1 MVDFVFFFIT
11 FKYNT
16 IINMIT
22 VGHVCPPVV
31 DFVFFFIVFNV
42 HPQNHARLE
51 ASRNEGVWVVI
62 KTITSKY

>member
-1 MVDFVFFFIT
+1 
-11 FKYNT
+11 
-16 IINMIT
+16 MIT